1 MTESLYLIDTSIWI
15 EALRPQ
21 GNGAIRQRVNE
32 ILTERKAAIIPV
44 VMLEL
49 LSGVQDEKGY
59 TEVFED
65 LSALLQFFP
74 DETVWVKS
82 YRTAFE
88 LRRLGLTVPAT
99 DLLIAIVAQENQ
111 AIVLHADR
119 HFDLIARHIALKV
132 ESWVETVSTKRKRK
146 R

>member
-15 EALRPQ
+15 ESLRLQ
-21 GNGAIRQRVNE
+21 GNDAIRQRVNE
-32 ILTERKAAIIPV
+32 ILIERKAATMPV

-59 TEVFED
+59 NELSED
-65 LSALLQFFP
+65 LSALPQFFP
-74 DETVWVKS
+74 NEAVWVKS

-99 DLLIAIVAQENQ
+99 DLLIAIVAQENK
-111 AIVLHADR
+111 AIVLHADK
-119 HFDLIARHIALKV
+119 HFDLIAEHITLKV
-132 ESWVETVSTKRKRK
+132 ESWVETVSTKKKRK